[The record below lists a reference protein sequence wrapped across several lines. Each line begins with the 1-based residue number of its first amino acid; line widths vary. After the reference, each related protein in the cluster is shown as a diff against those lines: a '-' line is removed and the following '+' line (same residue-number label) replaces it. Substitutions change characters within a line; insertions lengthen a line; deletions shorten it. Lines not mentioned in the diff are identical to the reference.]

1 MDLLLN
7 SATQKQLKR
16 LAAKPPH
23 ALIIVAPEGAG
34 KQAVAHQLGAELLG
48 LKEERLDNSG
58 RWLRIAPAGDDPFG
72 IDVVRSAIHFMTMKA
87 AASTA
92 KVQRIAFLP
101 DAQTMTKDAQNALL
115 KLLEEPPE
123 GSMLL
128 LTATSERAML
138 PTIVSRCQV
147 FQLSPPD
154 SAELTAT
161 FRQAGFKDEDIKLA
175 MSISGGLPGLATSLL
190 DPNQQHPLHD
200 AAGTA
205 RDLLRQTPFE
215 RLTHVDGLSKQR
227 QTCIDVCYILQ
238 QMAHMALLSS
248 SGTAADRWQRI
259 LTASYD
265 CEQTLRARANA
276 KLAMSSLMLT
286 I

>member
-1 MDLLLN
+1 MELLLN
-7 SATQKQLKR
+7 PAANKQLER
-16 LAAKPPH
+16 LTAKPPH

-58 RWLRIAPAGDDPFG
+58 KWLRIAPEGDDPFG
-72 IDVVRSAIHFMTMKA
+72 IDVVRTAIHFMTMKA
-87 AASTA
+87 AATDA

-154 SAELTAT
+154 SAELTAR
-161 FRQAGFKDEDIKLA
+161 FKDAGFKDEDIKLA
-175 MSISGGLPGLATSLL
+175 MSISGGLPGLATVLL
-190 DPNQQHPLHD
+190 DPDQQHPLHE

-205 RDLLRQTPFE
+205 RTLLRQTPFE
-215 RLTHVDGLSKQR
+215 RLTQVDGLAKQR

-238 QMAHMALLSS
+238 QMAHVALLNS
-248 SGTAADRWQRI
+248 SGAAANRWQRI

-265 CEQTLRARANA
+265 CQQALAARANA
-276 KLAMSSLMLT
+276 KLAMSSLMLA